1 MFVRR
6 WIEKRRVRQHRSPN
20 MLRGTIDDKNLAGD
34 KAGSIA
40 KEEDRRIGNISRLPP
55 CGQWE

>member
-1 MFVRR
+1 
-6 WIEKRRVRQHRSPN
+6 